1 VSVRV
6 EYDHADLRG
15 TYPRNLRVV
24 PAVPREGESVTVLGK
39 VYVVYNVHW
48 WELPPNDGGPEA
60 RIVLRTPE
68 EYRRLKGDAGR
79 R

>member
-1 VSVRV
+1 
-6 EYDHADLRG
+6 
-15 TYPRNLRVV
+15 
-24 PAVPREGESVTVLGK
+24 
-39 VYVVYNVHW
+39 
-48 WELPPNDGGPEA
+48 LPPNDGGPEA